1 MSKLAELQTTEL
13 DILREF
19 IRVANAKDLRWFG
32 MFGTLLGASRCGGFI
47 PWDDDVDIAM
57 PRPDYDRLLG
67 MSDMFDEP
75 YFLQTPA
82 NDPAAAVRFIKLR
95 RSDTA
100 VIDVIPNVYTNGGHK
115 GAYIDI
121 IPLDIVPDYNAAKKL
136 QKVAH
141 AINKQMYYSAALDE
155 NDGEEV
161 PAFKED
167 ACILEGGIAGQYS
180 YFADRYER
188 YCSKYKSGYYYS
200 MPSLMGERGCYV
212 YDRKWFAMS
221 DEMDFEDLKIKV
233 PMYWKDVLVV
243 SYPNGLHEPAMKY
256 RKPKHIDKNIVDT
269 KQSYKVYTRRYTD
282 MLKGIG
288 NKRIYFFG
296 AGDSLRIWLERYGH
310 GLDIACTFD
319 NDPKKWGTTAYGVP
333 VRNPA
338 ELPRMLV
345 KNDRVIIVSI
355 YHKEIGKQLKGLGV
369 KDYFIF
375 IDGLKYQR

>member
-1 MSKLAELQTTEL
+1 
-13 DILREF
+13 
-19 IRVANAKDLRWFG
+19 
-32 MFGTLLGASRCGGFI
+32 
-47 PWDDDVDIAM
+47 
-57 PRPDYDRLLG
+57 
-67 MSDMFDEP
+67 
-75 YFLQTPA
+75 
-82 NDPAAAVRFIKLR
+82 
-95 RSDTA
+95 
-100 VIDVIPNVYTNGGHK
+100 
-115 GAYIDI
+115 
-121 IPLDIVPDYNAAKKL
+121 
-136 QKVAH
+136 
-141 AINKQMYYSAALDE
+141 
-155 NDGEEV
+155 
-161 PAFKED
+161 
-167 ACILEGGIAGQYS
+167 
-180 YFADRYER
+180 
-188 YCSKYKSGYYYS
+188 
-200 MPSLMGERGCYV
+200 MGERGCYV

-375 IDGLKYQR
+375 IDGLKYQW